1 VSRKV
6 SLMTFHGSHNF
17 GSVMQAYA
25 LKRTVE
31 DLGNECV
38 IINFRPVAQLDKY
51 SLFPKM
57 YGMKYFA
64 KSAAQLL
71 AHPLARSRT
80 FFQYEEFISK
90 NLTDAP
96 EINYIR
102 DLIAVEGDILLT
114 GSDQVWGYQIPEFI
128 KSKEDIRP
136 AYYYSFANGRK
147 VSYAPSTGTATA
159 AQLSSYAN
167 LIQEYSHVSVR
178 EKKATSL
185 VSALFGRPVECVLDP
200 TFLVGEDVYQS
211 LIDSDIAGNRASEG
225 YCLIYSL
232 QGLRAR
238 KDWQKLV
245 SLIQDDI
252 GLPMISASHFVPLK
266 GVGIKPVFDIGPI
279 DVLALFKNAS
289 YVLTDTYH
297 GTLFSIHFDKQ
308 FVTFTPNRD
317 DPRIDDIT
325 DRLGLANRVARTV
338 EEAVKAAGERIE
350 YGEVA
355 RTRSIEIGSSMQY
368 LKSALQG

>member
-1 VSRKV
+1 M
-6 SLMTFHGSHNF
+6 SLITFHGSHNF

-25 LKRTVE
+25 LKHTVE
-31 DLGNECV
+31 DLGNECAIV
-38 IINFRPVAQLDKY
+38 NFRPVAQLDKY
-51 SLFPKM
+51 SLLPRM
-57 YGMKYFA
+57 YGIKYFA
-64 KSAAQLL
+64 KSAVQLL
-71 AHPLARSRT
+71 AHPLARSHT
-80 FFQYEEFISK
+80 FSQYEEFISK

-96 EINYIR
+96 EINYMK
-102 DLIAVEGDILLT
+102 DLTAVEGDVLLT

-136 AYYYSFANGRK
+136 AYYYSFASGRK
-147 VSYAPSTGTATA
+147 VSYASSTGTATA
-159 AQLSSYAN
+159 AQLFPYAN

-178 EKKATSL
+178 EKNAASL
-185 VSALFGRPVECVLDP
+185 VSALFERPVEYVLDP
-200 TFLVGEDVYQS
+200 TFLVGEDAYQR
-211 LIDSDIAGNRASEG
+211 LIDSDIAGNGTREG

-252 GLPMISASHFVPLK
+252 GLPMISASHFVPLS
-266 GVGIKPVFDIGPI
+266 GAGIKPVFDIGPI
-279 DVLALFKNAS
+279 DVLTLFKNAS
-289 YVLTDTYH
+289 YILTDTYH

-308 FVTFTPNRD
+308 FVAFTPSRD

-338 EEAVKAAGERIE
+338 EEAVEAAGERIE

-355 RTRSIEIGSSMQY
+355 RARSIEIENSMQY